1 MIEAQRLQYG
11 GIDCIVVD
19 GGPSPSIPV
28 IMCHGY
34 GASGM
39 DLAGL
44 SAEWIHLIG
53 DAASSLRFVFP
64 EAPYTLEAEG
74 MPDGHAWWPINM
86 MRMMELIQAERVD
99 QLQGEEPPGISQ
111 ATEEIC
117 GTIHAVKEDLGGA
130 PTSWV
135 LGGFSQG
142 AMLAMNASLR
152 GDFAAPSLLFQFSS
166 NLICKPQWESE
177 LSKLKRTRVFQ
188 SHGTFDPILPFSGAQ
203 ALHELL
209 RRGEI
214 AADFHSFPGPHTI
227 DAESITI
234 TGQMLASLG

>member
-1 MIEAQRLQYG
+1 MIQAQRLRFG
-11 GIDCIVVD
+11 SIDCIVVD
-19 GGPSPSIPV
+19 GGKSPSIPV
-28 IMCHGY
+28 ILCHGY

-53 DAASSLRFVFP
+53 DAAAPFQFVFP
-64 EAPYTLEAEG
+64 EAPHTLEAEG

-86 MRMMELIQAERVD
+86 MRMMDLLQTDQMD
-99 QLQGEEPPGISQ
+99 QLQYEQPVGISDS
-111 ATEEIC
+111 TEEIC
-117 GTIHAVKEDLGGA
+117 RTIDAVRESLGGA
-130 PTSWV
+130 STPWV

-142 AMLAMNASLR
+142 AMLTLNATLR
-152 GDFAAPSLLFQFSS
+152 GDLIAPTLMFQFSS

-188 SHGTFDPILPFSGAQ
+188 SHGTVDPILPFSGAQ
-203 ALHELL
+203 ALHDML
-209 RRGEI
+209 RQGGI
-214 AADFHSFPGPHTI
+214 DADFHSFPGPHTI

-234 TGQMLASLG
+234 TGQMLASIE